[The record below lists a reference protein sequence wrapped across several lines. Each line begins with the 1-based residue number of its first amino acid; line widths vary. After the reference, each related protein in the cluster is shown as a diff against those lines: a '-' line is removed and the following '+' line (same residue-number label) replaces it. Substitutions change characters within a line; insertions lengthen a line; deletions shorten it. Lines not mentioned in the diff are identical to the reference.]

1 MRPVVGTFGVGQVAL
16 LVPQPALIMLSLMG
30 YLSLYYSAPVIV
42 SLAVLWGWFDY
53 SSKSQRRVVLVLR
66 QLNSLID
73 DFGRL
78 NFQQGDATDDAR
90 IVKLLDKVTFAP
102 DTFTSP
108 QVAAAMID
116 MVKEVYFTFQL
127 WYFSMRHKVHVLL
140 RKAGALIEY
149 DLVEVANE
157 FIELYSDFVEKI
169 AEATLH
175 IIAKGQMAS
184 LESER
189 DHFARFT
196 TQLSELRGR
205 CNALLKSLHDDGLPI
220 SGVEVRALEMDPW
233 IKAGDET

>member
-1 MRPVVGTFGVGQVAL
+1 ML
-16 LVPQPALIMLSLMG
+16 LVPQPTLIILSILG
-30 YLSLYYSAPVIV
+30 YLSLYFTAPVIV

-66 QLNSLID
+66 QLNNLID

-78 NFQQGDATDDAR
+78 NFQQGDATDDSR

-102 DTFTSP
+102 ETFTSP
-108 QVAAAMID
+108 QVASAMID

-127 WYFSMRHKVHVLL
+127 WYFSMRHKVQVLL

-189 DHFARFT
+189 DHFATFT

-205 CNALLKSLHDDGLPI
+205 CNALLKSLQDDGLPI

-233 IKAGDET
+233 IKPRDET

>member
-1 MRPVVGTFGVGQVAL
+1 
-16 LVPQPALIMLSLMG
+16 MG
-30 YLSLYYSAPVIV
+30 YLSLYYAAPVIV

-53 SSKSQRRVVLVLR
+53 SSKAQRRVVLVLR

-73 DFGRL
+73 EFGRL
-78 NFQQGDATDDAR
+78 NFQQGNNPSDDPR

-102 DTFTSP
+102 ETFTSP
-108 QVAAAMID
+108 QVASAMID

-140 RKAGALIEY
+140 RRAGAMIEY

-157 FIELYSDFVEKI
+157 FIEFYSDFVEKI

-175 IIAKGQMAS
+175 IIAKGQMTS
-184 LESER
+184 LETER
-189 DHFARFT
+189 EGFATFT

-205 CNALLKSLHDDGLPI
+205 CNAFLKSLHDDGLPI

-233 IKAGDET
+233 VRSREE